1 MTKIYCL
8 KCELYAKDI
17 IMFLAYIMEKEGY
30 QLFLI
35 FTMVKERYL
44 RLNKEQEGRFLFDLI
59 QVS

>member
-8 KCELYAKDI
+8 KCELYAKD